1 MTSFVPNVLERL
13 HFTHHVIAAIREIGE
28 GKGKQELFKE
38 RAPEI
43 LENLRQVAII
53 ESTES
58 SNRLEGITLP
68 RTALERLVLE
78 NQDPRSESRSEGEI
92 AGYRNV
98 LRLIHERHQFME
110 LTPNLLLQLHRDL
123 FRFVGGARSGEWK
136 ATDNLITEQRAD
148 GSRFVRFTPVP
159 AWQTPT
165 AVQKLHEQ
173 FEEAAE
179 TDVDAMILIAL
190 YILDFLCIHPFADG
204 NGRMVRLLTVLL
216 LYREEYDVVRYIS
229 LERLIERTK
238 TSYYDTL
245 YQSSQGWHESRHD
258 PMPWISYFLSVVKA
272 AYEEFSDQVG
282 ELREGRG
289 LKTQLVLQA
298 VEQSIG
304 DFSISELHERC
315 PTVGWDML
323 RHVLRREREAGRL
336 QVVGRGRAARWRK
349 VERARETG

>member
-1 MTSFVPNVLERL
+1 
-13 HFTHHVIAAIREIGE
+13 
-28 GKGKQELFKE
+28 
-38 RAPEI
+38 
-43 LENLRQVAII
+43 
-53 ESTES
+53 
-58 SNRLEGITLP
+58 
-68 RTALERLVLE
+68 
-78 NQDPRSESRSEGEI
+78 
-92 AGYRNV
+92 
-98 LRLIHERHQFME
+98 
-110 LTPNLLLQLHRDL
+110 
-123 FRFVGGARSGEWK
+123 
-136 ATDNLITEQRAD
+136 
-148 GSRFVRFTPVP
+148 VP